1 MTNTKIMKKPQLA
14 HSIYLIGM
22 IWLVFIVVASAGL
35 LVRSGRQTSSLP
47 NIQIRRNVPAPPV
60 SDEIKP
66 PLSATGPLENRF
78 RQLAQ
83 EVTRRLSIDP
93 QPYIFSDDQL
103 EELHTQSLQ
112 LAQVLKPRLRELNQS
127 EVSQIVQAARR
138 ERLEPGLVIYITL
151 AQWIEAPAQGFAP
164 IGQKVIATIG
174 PLANRY
180 GVELVDKSLL
190 LMAAYQIAQTGNSPH
205 ALFRERL
212 TGSLATNTGR
222 TIWALHHAGKISAA
236 TLRFTYSV
244 LAIGCVVQNPIYWG
258 MTGIPLVIA

>member
-1 MTNTKIMKKPQLA
+1 MTKSMKKPQLA

-22 IWLVFIVVASAGL
+22 IWLVFSVVASAGL
-35 LVRSGRQTSSLP
+35 LAHSGHQIFSLP
-47 NIQIRRNVPAPPV
+47 NTQIPQNVPVPPV

-66 PLSATGPLENRF
+66 LLSATGPLENRF

-93 QPYIFSDDQL
+93 QPYIFSDEQL
-103 EELHTQSLQ
+103 AELHKQSLP

-138 ERLEPGLVIYITL
+138 EGLEPGLVIYIAL

-164 IGQKVIATIG
+164 IGQKVIVTLG

-212 TGSLATNTGR
+212 TGSLATKTGR
-222 TIWALHHAGKISAA
+222 TIWALHHEGKISPTAL
-236 TLRFTYSV
+236 TFTYHA
-244 LAIGCVVQNPIYWG
+244 LAIGCVIQNPAFWG
-258 MTGIPLVIA
+258 ISEIPLVIA